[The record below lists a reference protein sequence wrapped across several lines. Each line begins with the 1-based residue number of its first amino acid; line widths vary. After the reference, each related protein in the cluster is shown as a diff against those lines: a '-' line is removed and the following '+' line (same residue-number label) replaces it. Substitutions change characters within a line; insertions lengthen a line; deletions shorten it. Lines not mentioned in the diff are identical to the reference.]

1 MTDPIADML
10 TRIRNAQAVHRPVVV
25 VPFSKLKQKLALIL
39 QEQNFI
45 TGVDTVTTAG
55 RPTLQLTLRYL
66 PDGQSA
72 IQALHRISKP
82 GRRVYTPKKQL
93 PYVQNNFGIAI
104 ISTSHGLMTN
114 KDARKKNLG
123 GEVICEIY

>member
-10 TRIRNAQAVHRPVVV
+10 TRIRNAQAVHRPTVV

-55 RPTLQLTLRYL
+55 RPTLQLTLR
-66 PDGQSA
+66 
-72 IQALHRISKP
+72 
-82 GRRVYTPKKQL
+82 
-93 PYVQNNFGIAI
+93 
-104 ISTSHGLMTN
+104 
-114 KDARKKNLG
+114 
-123 GEVICEIY
+123 